1 MDARYT
7 KQQIMVLEKQMIT
20 CKDVVSLFGQY
31 TDGELPPTL
40 KARVDEHLHE
50 CTECQE
56 FGRDYLL
63 GIKLAR
69 ELSDRPV
76 PDGVSSRLRDALNRR
91 LGISLPVVR

>member
-7 KQQIMVLEKQMIT
+7 KHQILVLEKQMIT
-20 CKDVVSLFGQY
+20 CKDVVGLFGQY
-31 TDGELPPTL
+31 TDDELPPTL
-40 KARVDEHLHE
+40 KARVDEHLTE
-50 CTECQE
+50 CSQCQE

-76 PDGVSSRLRDALNRR
+76 PEGVSSRLREALNLR
-91 LGISLPVVR
+91 LGLSLPVAR